1 MGAVM
6 ASTMATTLPADAAVP
21 KIAIFGLG
29 NPTAMSDAYNQ
40 NDADAISPYS
50 QFPNPKGAIYED
62 GADNYK
68 TINKRNV
75 ERSFQRLEPIPTLLK
90 RKNVQGVMQQ
100 LQSDDMKRSIE
111 YMSKPE
117 GSAAWE
123 TKDQILTAL
132 NDLGAFNNQRKWGM
146 AQETYTELQ
155 GLISKWKSQ
164 V

>member
-1 MGAVM
+1 MGEAV
-6 ASTMATTLPADAAVP
+6 TP
-21 KIAIFGLG
+21 KISIFGLG
-29 NPTAMSDAYNQ
+29 ASGAVSDAYNQ

-68 TINKRNV
+68 AINKRNV
-75 ERSFQRLEPIPTLLK
+75 ERGFQRLEPIPTLLK

-117 GSAAWE
+117 GSNAWE
-123 TKDQILTAL
+123 TKKEILTAL
-132 NDLGAFNNQRKWGM
+132 NDLGAFNNQRKWGA

-164 V
+164 VNFDSF